1 MISKLAKSTIIYA
14 IGPQLPKLVS
24 LFLLPILTE
33 YLTPE
38 DYAVNGI
45 IAAYILLF
53 DILKDLG
60 VSIVVNNSFFKFP
73 KRYLFIWKRLFGL
86 LKIWSVF
93 YGIILIP
100 IIYLVAPKIVGDNIY
115 KIITL
120 IILPVMFFNVY
131 SYFGRS
137 YFQLNKKPLPFV
149 IISVTSSIASIVV
162 LFVSVVVFKQGYLSF
177 FYATFV
183 SSFISFLIYF
193 YFLVIKFKI
202 VPSFQFSYRWAKK
215 KISISL
221 TTLPHLY
228 AGYVLSISDRI
239 IMEWFDIPLKEIG
252 MYIFAYSIGMYFS
265 IIGKSLQQAS
275 GPYYMEFYSKENV
288 ENEKN
293 AINMTIV
300 MHLFILIVGFMI
312 ALWVKEI
319 FQILS
324 RNESLTNSYFI
335 AIFIIMAYTYYPSYF
350 LNSMKLWYLEK
361 TKKLMK
367 ISVVAAII
375 SIVLNIILIPLYGIF
390 GAAIATFVSYM
401 YFGFGGFFYKDIQEE
416 FLVKN
421 KLKYFLI
428 LNVVLTII
436 LYNIRDIPIFY
447 KGIISLSVVLLI
459 LIFFKRFKEKIQFHT
474 K

>member
-1 MISKLAKSTIIYA
+1 MISKLAKSTVIYA

-38 DYAVNGI
+38 DYAINGI

-115 KIITL
+115 KIIAL
-120 IILPVMFFNVY
+120 IVLPVMFFNVY

-149 IISVTSSIASIVV
+149 IISVTSSIASIIV

-202 VPSFQFSYRWAKK
+202 VPSFRFSYRWAKK

-436 LYNIRDIPIFY
+436 LYNIRDIPILY
-447 KGIISLSVVLLI
+447 KGLISLSVVLLI
-459 LIFFKRFKEKIQFHT
+459 LIFFKKFKEKIKFHT